1 MTDTDSLMVISV
13 DEQDIQKYDEDESCL
28 YIDENIFDSMNNS
41 SQQSTKSTNT
51 GNAFELDLILIANIN
66 RYQTRSSQTILTSN
80 TSLLIKRNRSTVCQA
95 EYFATITQETNTDS
109 MNKEDEERISLYYS
123 LQTLFFSFHFALFS
137 YRQKRYTYIFPFF
150 FYTNSLIMDGAGGNP
165 SGGSGGFDPCE
176 CINMLHM
183 NHEHAMNR
191 LTNMLRNAQ
200 TTCTDTECFTG
211 PLPGQP
217 NTGGNTGMS
226 NVYLIIAI
234 WLALAFLLYIFRPR
248 TLRNNRDHPSK
259 PNNQGPHRGNQ
270 DPPGPE
276 VH

>member
-109 MNKEDEERISLYYS
+109 MNKEDEERISVIKKQRTENINLLLS
-123 LQTLFFSFHFALFS
+123 LSS
-137 YRQKRYTYIFPFF
+137 
-150 FYTNSLIMDGAGGNP
+150 
-165 SGGSGGFDPCE
+165 
-176 CINMLHM
+176 
-183 NHEHAMNR
+183 
-191 LTNMLRNAQ
+191 
-200 TTCTDTECFTG
+200 
-211 PLPGQP
+211 
-217 NTGGNTGMS
+217 
-226 NVYLIIAI
+226 
-234 WLALAFLLYIFRPR
+234 
-248 TLRNNRDHPSK
+248 
-259 PNNQGPHRGNQ
+259 
-270 DPPGPE
+270 
-276 VH
+276 

>member
-1 MTDTDSLMVISV
+1 MTDNDSLMIISD
-13 DEQDIQKYDEDESCL
+13 DEQDIKKFDEDESRL

-80 TSLLIKRNRSTVCQA
+80 TSLLIKQNRSTFCQA
-95 EYFATITQETNTDS
+95 EYFSTITQETNTDH
-109 MNKEDEERISLYYS
+109 MNEEDEERISKKIHLY
-123 LQTLFFSFHFALFS
+123 FSF
-137 YRQKRYTYIFPFF
+137 FF
-150 FYTNSLIMDGAGGNP
+150 LNKYFRIMDGAGGNP
-165 SGGSGGFDPCE
+165 SGGGGGGGFDPCE
-176 CINMLHM
+176 CINILQM

-191 LTNMLRNAQ
+191 LTNLLRNAQ

-217 NTGGNTGMS
+217 NTDGGNTGISHM
-226 NVYLIIAI
+226 YLIIAI
-234 WLALAFLLYIFRPR
+234 WLAIAFLLFIFRPR
-248 TLRNNRDHPSK
+248 TLRNNREHPNK
-259 PNNQGPHRGNQ
+259 PNNQDPHHDNQ